1 MRQRKSYPKSFK
13 IQNVQECA
21 QPGVSVAGIA
31 MRHGINANVVR
42 RWIPLH
48 RDQQTVALPA
58 FIPLEVTPVESKQK
72 TEASAII
79 ELPLDRPC
87 SSSRSRILDHVT
99 TQDCSDGTQSL
110 NPMSAILVGR
120 EAKKPR
126 LPWQTQHQ
134 CLKLLY
140 TQFHLRTVAN
150 SRLVELAL
158 V

>member
-13 IQNVQECA
+13 IQIVQECE
-21 QPGVSVAGIA
+21 QPGVSVAAIA

-79 ELPLDRPC
+79 ELPLGQQVLTIKWP
-87 SSSRSRILDHVT
+87 T
-99 TQDCSDGTQSL
+99 SDPDGC
-110 NPMSAILVGR
+110 ARFIRG
-120 EAKKPR
+120 
-126 LPWQTQHQ
+126 
-134 CLKLLY
+134 
-140 TQFHLRTVAN
+140 VA
-150 SRLVELAL
+150 R
-158 V
+158 